1 MKLSG
6 EIEVFVYKKKEL
18 EFEQGKDK
26 MKYYRVIV
34 DVDDEVDE
42 IACSEEVYR
51 EVLPGRLNKLVWAF
65 NSKADR
71 NAFKFIA
78 MAGKDVS
85 HNNEKSGGKSV

>member
-6 EIEVFVYKKKEL
+6 EIEVLVYKKKEL
-18 EFEQGKDK
+18 EFEQGREK

-42 IACSEEVYR
+42 IACSEEVYNDAQ
-51 EVLPGRLNKLVWAF
+51 PGRINKLVWAF

-71 NAFKFIA
+71 NAFKFVA
-78 MAGKDVS
+78 VVGRDA
-85 HNNEKSGGKSV
+85 NNQDKPGGKNG

>member
-6 EIEVFVYKKKEL
+6 EIEVLVYKKKEL
-18 EFEQGKDK
+18 EFEQGREK

-42 IACSEEVYR
+42 IACSEEVFND
-51 EVLPGRLNKLVWAF
+51 VQAGRMNKLVWTF

-71 NAFKFIA
+71 NAFKFISVV
-78 MAGKDVS
+78 GKDTNSDKTTGVK
-85 HNNEKSGGKSV
+85 NG